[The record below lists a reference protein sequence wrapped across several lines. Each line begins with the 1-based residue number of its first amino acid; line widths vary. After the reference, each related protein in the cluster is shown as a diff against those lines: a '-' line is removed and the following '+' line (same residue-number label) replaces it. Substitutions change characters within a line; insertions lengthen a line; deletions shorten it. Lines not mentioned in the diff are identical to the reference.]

1 MQNTT
6 SMELFNTMIIDF
18 NYITKFTLWSTAS
31 GYMFSCIKIYNMISI
46 VPNLLNY
53 FCFCYYIPLWLLPF
67 QLQTSSIVL
76 SSTIVN
82 VLIYSCL
89 QLLLDL
95 QKPSSDYRNLNH
107 SSLFK
112 RTKWWTCYIKQE
124 EQGEKKAKSK
134 WKCFKFISIPW
145 NPIQKTLPIELGIW
159 KDSCIHYSKEK
170 RTFQYTWSYKPLRQ
184 IPNDY
189 N

>member
-1 MQNTT
+1 MINFILLHVFMHQNDFIC
-6 SMELFNTMIIDF
+6 SKPFEL
-18 NYITKFTLWSTAS
+18 
-31 GYMFSCIKIYNMISI
+31 
-46 VPNLLNY
+46 LL
-53 FCFCYYIPLWLLPF
+53 FCYYIPLWLLPF
-67 QLQTSSIVL
+67 HLQTSSIVL

-82 VLIYSCL
+82 VLIYSSSL

-134 WKCFKFISIPW
+134 WKCFRFTSIPW
-145 NPIQKTLPIELGIW
+145 NLFQKTLPIELGIW

-170 RTFQYTWSYKPLRQ
+170 RNISIHLIK
-184 IPNDY
+184 
-189 N
+189 